1 MRRTAF
7 ITGFLAAWIVIPG
20 IAVAFQQSQP
30 APESQAVAPQA
41 PKKAGSKK
49 IDNGNP
55 VAKADEPGSWGLN
68 FSGIGSSGVLP
79 KLDFGLELLYG
90 ASPAPSVEES
100 AAPDAGFDDMTIR
113 GSLKRRF

>member
-7 ITGFLAAWIVIPG
+7 ITGLLVAWIVIPG
-20 IAVAFQQSQP
+20 VAVAFQQP
-30 APESQAVAPQA
+30 ERTPESQVVAPQA
-41 PKKAGSKK
+41 PVKNRSPK
-49 IDNGNP
+49 NETGNP
-55 VAKADEPGSWGLN
+55 EAKADEPDSWGLN

-90 ASPAPSVEES
+90 ASPGASVEES
-100 AAPDAGFDDMTIR
+100 AAPDAGFEDMTIR